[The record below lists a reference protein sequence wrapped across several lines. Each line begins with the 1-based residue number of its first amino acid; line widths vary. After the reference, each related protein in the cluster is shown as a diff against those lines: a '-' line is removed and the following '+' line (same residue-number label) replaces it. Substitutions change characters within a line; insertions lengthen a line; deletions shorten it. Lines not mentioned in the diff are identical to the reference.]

1 MPRIDLKKF
10 WAFEKCMLA
19 FFVKKI
25 IKSWAK
31 IFKQDSQHPGRF
43 TTPPKMYKMIVLVTS
58 TYLVGLTWLLF
69 KAILLP
75 IHEVFSSNLRQIHC
89 Q

>member
-43 TTPPKMYKMIVLVTS
+43 TTPPKMYKMINAKYVICFGYIYLFSRINLVIIQGYS
-58 TYLVGLTWLLF
+58 F
-69 KAILLP
+69 AHP
-75 IHEVFSSNLRQIHC
+75 
-89 Q
+89 